1 MLKALILFTILQ
13 SPPPLSIAIDDAI
26 CRRVD
31 KRDVPNSQ
39 EFKCMLFFRN
49 IMSNMVTEAHLLT
62 LGNMGEGSSLECVKS
77 VPAKSAMIQ
86 SDNSGDSC
94 GVYFKIHGTGEMILH
109 VTVKSKLTL
118 HELDT
123 PRFLLH

>member
-1 MLKALILFTILQ
+1 M
-13 SPPPLSIAIDDAI
+13 DEAI

-49 IMSNMVTEAHLLT
+49 IMSNMINEAHLLT

-77 VPAKSAMIQ
+77 VPAKSAMIKSE
-86 SDNSGDSC
+86 SDDSC
-94 GVYFKIHGTGEMILH
+94 GLYFKIQGTGEMILH